1 MKSSRA
7 NEPKANAM
15 NEKHSRNPRKLLAKL
30 GRNAVTFLLTASMVI
45 WQTPAAAFAAPNGDD
60 GSPQPAPALIVPDT
74 ADDAVVNGG
83 GAETQDGGG
92 FEAGEQAQEGAPEE
106 AGEQAEENAEAVEA
120 EAAPQEK
127 EETAPK
133 GKTELEAV
141 KASLP
146 MPVMV

>member
-60 GSPQPAPALIVPDT
+60 GSPQPASPASTIATSAFLSMRKFWPST
-74 ADDAVVNGG
+74 LFGWNSCSMHHAF
-83 GAETQDGGG
+83 T
-92 FEAGEQAQEGAPEE
+92 
-106 AGEQAEENAEAVEA
+106 
-120 EAAPQEK
+120 
-127 EETAPK
+127 
-133 GKTELEAV
+133 
-141 KASLP
+141 
-146 MPVMV
+146 